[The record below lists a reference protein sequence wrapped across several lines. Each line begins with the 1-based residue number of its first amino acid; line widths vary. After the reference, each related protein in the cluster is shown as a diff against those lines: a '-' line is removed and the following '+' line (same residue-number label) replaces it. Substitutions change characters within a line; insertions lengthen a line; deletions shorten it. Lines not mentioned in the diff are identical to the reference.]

1 MNISTYNRDEPL
13 KGYEGKKR
21 MQSFNNFPM
30 HEDTHKNLLDNFREI
45 IDKIDDK
52 IQGNYQKTASNIS
65 FNHKN
70 DVSYKNINAEKPL
83 HTYN

>member
-13 KGYEGKKR
+13 KGYENKKR
-21 MQSFNNFPM
+21 MKSFNNFTM
-30 HEDTHKNLLDNFREI
+30 QEDTHKNLLDNFREI

-52 IQGNYQKTASNIS
+52 IQGNYQKTANNIS
-65 FNHKN
+65 FNNKN